1 MHFTLFFAMENRRW
15 VILPAQPAHPAHP
28 AHPAEIRK
36 WSLEAWSGASLRAG
50 GEDDV
55 SSTETPS
62 NDDADDGDDD
72 IHNNSTENHVSD
84 LFALDCIQ
92 IVGAIV

>member
-1 MHFTLFFAMENRRW
+1 MISAWARGGRGGVHFTLFFAMENRRW
-15 VILPAQPAHPAHP
+15 MIRPAHPVHP
-28 AHPAEIRK
+28 VRIRK

-62 NDDADDGDDD
+62 ND
-72 IHNNSTENHVSD
+72 NKRVKQHV
-84 LFALDCIQ
+84 Q
-92 IVGAIV
+92 